1 MKECGAVCRWY
12 CRCGLQV
19 RFTCCTGCWKG
30 VMPGTKYPAPY
41 CCTGTCFAAAFTPV
55 WHQPAGLLPMCNSWV
70 CAWPGFF
77 FFFPSL
83 QRKKVWNFSK
93 IRKPQKQLP
102 YKYFNCLH
110 QLQARL
116 ECQPLGLI
124 ITNPTI
130 PSGCC
135 KLLQEHQYSSGKIVK
150 FSEICQDERKYMNGW
165 HQHY

>member
-1 MKECGAVCRWY
+1 MSCLAPNIQPHTAALALALPLWL
-12 CRCGLQV
+12 LQ
-19 RFTCCTGCWKG
+19 FGTSLQGCF
-30 VMPGTKYPAPY
+30 P
-41 CCTGTCFAAAFTPV
+41 
-55 WHQPAGLLPMCNSWV
+55 
-70 CAWPGFF
+70 CAILGFVPDLAFF

-150 FSEICQDERKYMNGW
+150 FSEICQDERKYMNG
-165 HQHY
+165 

>member
-1 MKECGAVCRWY
+1 MSYEGVRSSLQVVLSVWAAGEIYLLYWMLERCCAWHQISSPILLHWHLL
-12 CRCGLQV
+12 CRCGYSSLAPACRVASHV
-19 RFTCCTGCWKG
+19 RFL
-30 VMPGTKYPAPY
+30 
-41 CCTGTCFAAAFTPV
+41 
-55 WHQPAGLLPMCNSWV
+55 GLCLTWL
-70 CAWPGFF
+70 F

-135 KLLQEHQYSSGKIVK
+135 KVPQEHQYSSGKIVK
-150 FSEICQDERKYMNGW
+150 FSEICQDERKYMNG
-165 HQHY
+165 